1 MAHPDATFLIPALR
15 LEATELWEITEG
27 TAFLGSK
34 PMSRARFLEVFRGLL
49 VQVGVPVDTAQA
61 STYNGLRRFLPTLAN
76 SMGLSPVDLQ
86 AIGNWT
92 EIPEGEVVTRQSK
105 RPRATW

>member
-1 MAHPDATFLIPALR
+1 M
-15 LEATELWEITEG
+15 EITEG

-105 RPRATW
+105 RARATW